1 MTTPSQIEIEKEFT
15 QKLTI
20 HKNLGQEVILTTVD
34 KVTLCLMKNRDN
46 ITAKREWLTPLSIFL
61 ALLTTLVAADFRKFI
76 FEPNVWTAIY
86 VIGAIVSFVW
96 LCRAAYSAWLA
107 RSTGTITSI
116 VNELKAQ
123 AAQPATELVT
133 N

>member
-1 MTTPSQIEIEKEFT
+1 MTTASQVEIEKEFT
-15 QKLTI
+15 QKLVI

-34 KVTLCLMKNRDN
+34 KVTLCLLKNRDN

-61 ALLTTLVAADFRKFI
+61 ALLTTLVAADFHKFI

-86 VIGAIVSFVW
+86 VIGTVLSFVW
-96 LCRAAYSAWLA
+96 LCRAAYTAWKLRSSA
-107 RSTGTITSI
+107 SI
-116 VNELKAQ
+116 EAIVGELKAQ
-123 AAQPATELVT
+123 TPEQADVVP